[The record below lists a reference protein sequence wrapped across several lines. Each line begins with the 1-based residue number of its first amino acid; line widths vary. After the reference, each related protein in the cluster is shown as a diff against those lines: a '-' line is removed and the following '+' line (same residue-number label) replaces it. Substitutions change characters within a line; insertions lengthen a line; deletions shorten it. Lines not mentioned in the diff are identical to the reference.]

1 MSDYSSLAKSLVLE
15 WAKPYE
21 AFDTPQAQINRAHD
35 NLHAWELHAGLSKV
49 WNAFYGK
56 AGQPT
61 YEALKRQAA
70 VVRERNKDKQ
80 REANAKLRAQFVS
93 TLELMRETDEEF
105 FRRQIEAYSA
115 ITRELGREGSE
126 GG

>member
-1 MSDYSSLAKSLVLE
+1 MSNYNSLAQRLILE

-21 AFDTPQAQINRAHD
+21 AFDTPQTQIKRAHD
-35 NLHAWELHAGLSKV
+35 NLHAWELHAGWSKC

-56 AGQPT
+56 AGRPT

-70 VVRERNKDKQ
+70 KVLKHNKRES
-80 REANAKLRAQFVS
+80 NAKLRAQFVS
-93 TLELMRETDEEF
+93 TLEPMRETDEEF